1 MIDQNIIDE
10 VNRLDSEWAITVWKN
25 KKNDKEYIV
34 MFVSVHTET
43 EEIFINYQKAGT
55 NDITVFSRP
64 LNLFLEKFERV

>member
-1 MIDQNIIDE
+1 MIDQTIIDE

-25 KKNDKEYIV
+25 KKNDKEYVV

-55 NDITVFSRP
+55 IYSTVFSRP